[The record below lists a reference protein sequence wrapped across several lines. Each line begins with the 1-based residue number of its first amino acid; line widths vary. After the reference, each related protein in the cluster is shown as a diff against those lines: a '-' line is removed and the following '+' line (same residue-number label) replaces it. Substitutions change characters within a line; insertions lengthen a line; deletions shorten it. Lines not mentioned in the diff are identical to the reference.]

1 MEGKIEQGMLK
12 EKVREINE
20 MGEKDR
26 VMYLTKL
33 NSRVK

>member
-20 MGEKDR
+20 MGDKDR